1 MTRKHQFRARVK
13 NVNYD
18 HLEDHMI
25 LNDYGNI
32 GEALDSMIAEH
43 KELSTQNWSL
53 NYVSNTIASKVNHAM
68 GEELKKT
75 LLGINNADRNTQI
88 LIEIIQGFMQSE
100 NIDHII
106 TTEENVPPF
115 IDAVNDLITRRI
127 SKMKQRRHS
136 K

>member
-1 MTRKHQFRARVK
+1 MSRKHQFRARVK

-32 GEALDSMIAEH
+32 GEALDSMIEEH
-43 KELSTQNWSL
+43 KDLSTQTFSL
-53 NYVSNTIASKVNHAM
+53 KYVSNTVASKINDAI

-88 LIEIIQGFMQSE
+88 LIELVQGYMQSE
-100 NIDHII
+100 NINNII
-106 TTEENVPPF
+106 TTEDNEPAF
-115 IDAVNDLITRRI
+115 IEDVNNLINRRI
-127 SKMKQRRHS
+127 SKMKQRKDS